1 MMSIFSSISW
11 ADFLIAAIILLL
23 LFNIAVVV
31 YYQAFYKGD
40 EQQNTSE
47 INKFTPVEGDNDN
60 DDLTSEDEQ
69 EVMFVSMDDDEEN
82 AIDEEDLSVIPQEE
96 KKDENF
102 TKEIEDNPEEHID
115 EPDEIDEQAILA
127 GVDESVFFE
136 DGQPLTDE
144 DYELAEQAFSELGF
158 TGEELSENV
167 ETYEDNDDLISAA
180 IQSINVDASELEKD
194 EQDFLEIS
202 QQLADIQEKEQQEEI
217 EQLQAS
223 EGNVSDNFFGE
234 QNI

>member
-11 ADFLIAAIILLL
+11 ADFLITAITLLL

-40 EQQNTSE
+40 KQQNTSE

-167 ETYEDNDDLISAA
+167 ETYEDNDDLISVA
-180 IQSINVDASELEKD
+180 IQSINVDASELDKD

-217 EQLQAS
+217 EKLQAS

>member
-1 MMSIFSSISW
+1 MSIFSSISW

>member
-1 MMSIFSSISW
+1 MMSLFSSISW
-11 ADFLIAAIILLL
+11 ADFLITAIILLL

-102 TKEIEDNPEEHID
+102 TNEIEDNPEEHID

>member
-1 MMSIFSSISW
+1 MMSLFSSISW

-47 INKFTPVEGDNDN
+47 INKFTPTEGDNDN

-69 EVMFVSMDDDEEN
+69 EVMFVSMDDDD
-82 AIDEEDLSVIPQEE
+82 ASIDEEDLSVIPQEE
-96 KKDENF
+96 KKEENF
-102 TKEIEDNPEEHID
+102 TKENEDSPEEHIE

-136 DGQPLTDE
+136 DGQPLTGE

-167 ETYEDNDDLISAA
+167 ENYEDNDDLISAA

-217 EQLQAS
+217 EQLQVS

>member
-1 MMSIFSSISW
+1 MSLFSSISW
-11 ADFLIAAIILLL
+11 AEFLIAAIILLL

-69 EVMFVSMDDDEEN
+69 EVMFVSMDDNEEN

>member
-1 MMSIFSSISW
+1 MSLFSSISW

-47 INKFTPVEGDNDN
+47 INKFTPTEGDNDN

-96 KKDENF
+96 KKEENF
-102 TKEIEDNPEEHID
+102 TKENEDSPEEHIE
-115 EPDEIDEQAILA
+115 EPDEIDEEAILA